1 MLGAALD
8 KLQNLSSAAALSA
21 LSIGALAF
29 IATALYPSSPSLR
42 ILTWGVPAVLV
53 VLGMLALERNG
64 SLSHS
69 KSLETLGNA
78 SYSIYLSHGSV
89 VAALAKTWPTQL
101 SPITFLLFSVAA
113 SVVVGLV
120 TYSFIER
127 PTLRA
132 LRLASGTQAPQSTLL
147 AARRKVT
154 RE

>member
-1 MLGAALD
+1 LLGAALNN
-8 KLQNLSSAAALSA
+8 LQNLSSAAAISI

-29 IATALYPSSPSLR
+29 IATALYPSPPSLR

-89 VAALAKTWPTQL
+89 VAAVARTWPNQL
-101 SPITFLLFSVAA
+101 SPITFLLFSVTA
-113 SVVVGLV
+113 SLAVGLI

-132 LRLASGTQAPQSTLL
+132 LRPAAGAQSP
-147 AARRKVT
+147 R
-154 RE
+154 